1 MADLLVSLYS
11 DHLSRLEQ
19 RTRASNVVMRPALPP
34 EMQLVVDWV
43 RDNFSTNWAS
53 EVSVAITR
61 QPSACLVAIDDGNL
75 VGFACYDTTARGFFG
90 PTGVHPDSRG
100 KGVGLALFFAA
111 LQAMKSMGYAYAI
124 IGDAGPVDFYV
135 NAVGAMTIP
144 AEGKGIYQGMLRAKK
159 T

>member
-1 MADLLVSLYS
+1 MADLLVSLYTNR
-11 DHLSRLEQ
+11 LSILKEQ
-19 RTRASNVVMRPALPP
+19 ACRVDVQIRSVLPP

-43 RDNFSTNWAS
+43 RDNFSNNWAS

-61 QPSACLVAIDDGNL
+61 QPSACLIAIDHGNL

-100 KGVGLALFFAA
+100 KGVGIALFSAS

-144 AEGKGIYQGMLRAKK
+144 ADDKGIYQGMLRAKK
-159 T
+159 I

>member
-1 MADLLVSLYS
+1 MADLLVSLYTNR
-11 DHLSRLEQ
+11 LSILKEQ
-19 RTRASNVVMRPALPP
+19 ACRADVLIRSVLPP

-61 QPSACLVAIDDGNL
+61 QPSACLIAIDHGNL

-100 KGVGLALFFAA
+100 KGVGIALFSAS

-144 AEGKGIYQGMLRAKK
+144 ADDKGIYQGMLRAKK
-159 T
+159 I

>member
-1 MADLLVSLYS
+1 MADLLVSLYTNR
-11 DHLSRLEQ
+11 LSILKEQ
-19 RTRASNVVMRPALPP
+19 ACRADVQIRSVLPP

-43 RDNFSTNWAS
+43 RDNFSNNWAS

-61 QPSACLVAIDDGNL
+61 QPSACLIAIDHGNL

-100 KGVGLALFFAA
+100 KGVGIALFSAS

-144 AEGKGIYQGMLRAKK
+144 ADDKGIYQGMLRAKK
-159 T
+159 I

>member
-1 MADLLVSLYS
+1 MADLLVSLYTDSLS
-11 DHLSRLEQ
+11 DLEKQ
-19 RTRASNVVMRPALPP
+19 TRHTDVLIRPVLPP

-43 RDNFSTNWAS
+43 RAHFSTNWAS
-53 EVSVAITR
+53 EASVAITR
-61 QPSACLVAIDDGNL
+61 QPSACLIAIDNGNL

-100 KGVGLALFFAA
+100 KGVGIALFSAS

-144 AEGKGIYQGMLRAKK
+144 ADDKGIYQGMLRAKK

>member
-1 MADLLVSLYS
+1 LADLLVSLYTDRLS
-11 DHLSRLEQ
+11 HLEKQPRHTDVLI
-19 RTRASNVVMRPALPP
+19 RPVLPP
-34 EMQLVVDWV
+34 EMQFVVDWV

-53 EVSVAITR
+53 EASVAITR
-61 QPSACLVAIDDGNL
+61 QPSACLIAIDNGNL

-100 KGVGLALFFAA
+100 KGVGIALFSAS

-144 AEGKGIYQGMLRAKK
+144 ADDKGIYQGMLRAKK